1 MSSPASV
8 LGENDRRVEALTNS
22 GEGANQTERRCEHGR
37 EKRTESL
44 LCAKGK
50 TQLVT
55 EGSSKNVKDRHME
68 KNAPEQGCGQFP
80 LRQPLMVVKG
90 LVSHFHVRAP
100 FLSQQHMRYQT
111 ACSPAPG

>member
-1 MSSPASV
+1 MTGVQRHSQSR
-8 LGENDRRVEALTNS
+8 ERE
-22 GEGANQTERRCEHGR
+22 QTRERRCEHGR